1 MATEST
7 TPVETIPTVITLGGQ
22 SYAVASTPELSG
34 LVAAVRK
41 DAAQTEKTK
50 LYSQIESLSNQVK
63 LLKNAEVTP
72 TEQPINPDALKNEI
86 LNEMK
91 STFEELIK
99 PIREKTGFVEAAQI
113 EAYRNKL
120 LIENQ
125 GKCLPEL
132 VVGDTKEKLDAA
144 LQHAIEIWNKYNL
157 GSTQTPAN
165 SGTPT
170 NTNAT
175 QQQPV
180 ATPIEQPTTVTPA
193 LTAVPTIP
201 AAQQNNELNIGKMSN
216 KEFAAKREELE
227 RQIKELVE
235 G

>member
-7 TPVETIPTVITLGGQ
+7 TPVELIPTVITLGGQ
-22 SYAVASTPELSG
+22 AYAVASTPELSG
-34 LVAAVRK
+34 LVEAATK
-41 DAAQTEKTK
+41 KAAQTEKTK
-50 LYSQIESLSNQVK
+50 LYSQIEALSNQVK
-63 LLKNAEVTP
+63 LLKNAEVIP
-72 TEQPINPDALKNEI
+72 AEQPINQEAFKNEI
-86 LNEMK
+86 LAEMK
-91 STFEELIK
+91 TTFEGLIA
-99 PIREKTGFVEAAQI
+99 PIREKTGFVEAAQV

-144 LQHAIEIWNKYNL
+144 LQNAIEVWNRYNMS
-157 GSTQTPAN
+157 STQTPAST
-165 SGTPT
+165 SGNQ

-175 QQQPV
+175 QQQSV
-180 ATPIEQPTTVTPA
+180 AQSIEQPTTVTPA

-201 AAQQNNELNIGKMSN
+201 AAQQDSDLNIGKMSN
-216 KEFAAKREELE
+216 KEFAAKRDELE

-235 G
+235 S

>member
-1 MATEST
+1 M
-7 TPVETIPTVITLGGQ
+7 
-22 SYAVASTPELSG
+22 ASTPELSG

-180 ATPIEQPTTVTPA
+180 ATPI
-193 LTAVPTIP
+193 
-201 AAQQNNELNIGKMSN
+201 S
-216 KEFAAKREELE
+216 
-227 RQIKELVE
+227 
-235 G
+235 